1 MEFLMYHDLPA
12 TSLKIMS
19 RYVINVS
26 SRSEWRFLF
35 VNELWR
41 RLNGEVEHEDL
52 RSNEFVIVK

>member
-1 MEFLMYHDLPA
+1 MYHDLLA

-26 SRSEWRFLF
+26 SRNEWRFLF
-35 VNELWR
+35 VKELWR
-41 RLNGEVEHEDL
+41 RLGGEVEHEDL

>member
-1 MEFLMYHDLPA
+1 MEFLMYQDLLA

-26 SRSEWRFLF
+26 SHSEWRFLF

-41 RLNGEVEHEDL
+41 RLGGEVEHEDL